1 MCSASLILHLLIL
14 DEFDGVFYCNSA
26 QHAASHEISEN
37 TCDATALIKW
47 GIAVVPVTVTSR
59 SPQVEVHEFSDA
71 ELSCEFK
78 TENEMNP
85 RIEWKKIDKDV
96 SFVYYDGH
104 FVAANL
110 WASILAAMPKRCY
123 GYHSAIHGSVGR
135 PFHDRAEIKGAT
147 VRLRRVTQVDA
158 GKYRCEVSAPLDSIT
173 LGETNVTLR
182 VLVPPQTPL
191 CDVPSSALTGSQV
204 ELRCRDQHSIPP
216 AVYTW
221 FKDNRALPIRQP
233 NATYTVNEF
242 TGILTF
248 QTVSRADTGQYH
260 CEAKNGVGPA
270 KSCQGTHMHID
281 DLNVAAVIAGVVLLC
296 LIMLFCVFGACY
308 AHRHGYFSRE

>member
-1 MCSASLILHLLIL
+1 MFVSVALLIL
-14 DEFDGVFYCNSA
+14 IQS
-26 QHAASHEISEN
+26 
-37 TCDATALIKW
+37 
-47 GIAVVPVTVTSR
+47 IAVVPVTVTSR

-104 FVAANL
+104 FV
-110 WASILAAMPKRCY
+110 
-123 GYHSAIHGSVGR
+123 G

-308 AHRHGYFSRE
+308 AHRHGYFSPNIRATVILQRKISNTLSRSCCDVKTTDGWQLL

>member
-1 MCSASLILHLLIL
+1 MFVSVALLVLIQ
-14 DEFDGVFYCNSA
+14 S
-26 QHAASHEISEN
+26 
-37 TCDATALIKW
+37 
-47 GIAVVPVTVTSR
+47 IAVVPVTVTSR
-59 SPQVEVHEFSDA
+59 SPRVEVHEFSDA
-71 ELSCEFK
+71 ELSCEFR
-78 TENEMNP
+78 TENDENP

-104 FVAANL
+104 FV
-110 WASILAAMPKRCY
+110 
-123 GYHSAIHGSVGR
+123 G

-147 VRLRRVTQVDA
+147 VRLCRVTQVDA

-191 CDVPSSALTGSQV
+191 CDVPSSAVTGSQV

-296 LIMLFCVFGACY
+296 LIMFFCAFGVCY
-308 AHRHGYFSRE
+308 AHRHGYFSRHRGRSFWIAQCHGTAHISSQNLHRTEHTQHSGYSHPPKEPQDFKHTQSFML